1 MSFQFQNVWCLPE
14 APIGWPRD
22 IAPPLMF
29 TLSVFSPSS
38 LTQAKDCAANASFS
52 SNRSTSSNFHPA
64 FDTYFNITTTHY
76 LITENIIFWILYAFM
91 QSVFLKRMKLTA
103 VWTAVMGPVP
113 IISGFTPVQ
122 AEDTILP
129 RGVKP
134 LFLASS
140 SVIITTA
147 AAPSLIEEE
156 FPAVTLPVP
165 S

>member
-1 MSFQFQNVWCLPE
+1 
-14 APIGWPRD
+14 
-22 IAPPLMF
+22 
-29 TLSVFSPSS
+29 
-38 LTQAKDCAANASFS
+38 
-52 SNRSTSSNFHPA
+52 
-64 FDTYFNITTTHY
+64 
-76 LITENIIFWILYAFM
+76 
-91 QSVFLKRMKLTA
+91 
-103 VWTAVMGPVP
+103 MGPVP

-122 AEDTILP
+122 AEDTILQ